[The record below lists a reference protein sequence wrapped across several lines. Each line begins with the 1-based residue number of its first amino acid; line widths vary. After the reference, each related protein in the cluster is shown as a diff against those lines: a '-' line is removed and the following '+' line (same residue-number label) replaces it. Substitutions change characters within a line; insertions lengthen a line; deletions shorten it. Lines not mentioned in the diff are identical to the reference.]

1 MNQIFDGVYREGR
14 NIATKNKFKG
24 NTVYGEKII
33 SEKGNGMNF
42 SFFGKERKHSEKK
55 EKTNNG
61 KIYKLYLKG

>member
-33 SEKGNGMNF
+33 SEKVMNT
-42 SFFGKERKHSEKK
+42 GYGIPKEA
-55 EKTNNG
+55 N
-61 KIYKLYLKG
+61 